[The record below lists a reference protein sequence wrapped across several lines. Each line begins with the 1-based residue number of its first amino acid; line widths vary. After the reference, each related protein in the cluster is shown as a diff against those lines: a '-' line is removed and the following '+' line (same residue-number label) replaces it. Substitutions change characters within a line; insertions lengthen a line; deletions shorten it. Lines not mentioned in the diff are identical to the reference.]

1 MRTAARKSAGLTPLA
16 AALCNGALI
25 ACSLLMPSWLAA
37 AEAPGEPAHVEQLDA
52 GTEQADALVQ
62 LGNRAMQ
69 DSNAT
74 PSRAVDAALA
84 FAKAL
89 SYYQAAGSTERVR
102 ELEANIFWC
111 KKRMDIDEVRRF
123 LSAKGN
129 SSKDAELIALADQV
143 AAKQVATQ
151 EDKDYFDRAQAFASE
166 HPTDFAQIASR
177 YFEVSERFPASAFAA
192 KAKELERDALTRQ
205 AAALAAERQR
215 RLETVFSK
223 PPPAAA
229 AATLTAY
236 PPAEALKAAI
246 AEVRALYKA
255 DYLKHRPAQK
265 VHFAK
270 RLLDEAKGGT
280 PANRAALLNEA
291 IGLAA
296 SAGDDLLV
304 IAIADREAATFSG
317 ASVNERR
324 KQALALAP
332 PSPLIAA
339 MAKLVDEPDDKDA
352 NLAVGRHLCEDTGE
366 WDAGIPLLAR
376 GSDPE
381 LSALALIEINKPE
394 GTLER
399 VELADRWYAQAKKT
413 FAGAKEQL
421 LARAFSWYQQAKP
434 SLSGVSK
441 ERVSRLIEEIGDAL
455 PPTNLDYDKLT
466 LKQWEHIASKVWAL
480 PASNPRNDIG
490 LVLTKGVKVRIVPNP
505 VEQWTMNYGRYRW
518 PRGQSPIFDTD
529 WTGYDAKDD
538 THRTLGSRIPI
549 GALVVAIGNGAPQQP
564 LVLEGEGRVFIG
576 PYLPGAGR
584 GAGTIRVKVV
594 VLEDD

>member
-1 MRTAARKSAGLTPLA
+1 MRTAGRTSAGSPACAAVYCLA
-16 AALCNGALI
+16 ALI
-25 ACSLLMPSWLAA
+25 ASALLLPCRLGCADA
-37 AEAPGEPAHVEQLDA
+37 LGDPAPQLEAGND
-52 GTEQADALVQ
+52 QADALVQ

-69 DSNAT
+69 DSNTT

-89 SYYQAAGSTERVR
+89 SYYQAAGSAERVR

-111 KKRMDIDEVRRF
+111 KKRMDLDEVRRF

-151 EDKDYFDRAQAFASE
+151 EDQDYFTRAQAFASE

-177 YFEVSERFPASAFAA
+177 YFEVAERFPASSYAA
-192 KAKELERDALTRQ
+192 KAKELEQGALASQ
-205 AAALAAERQR
+205 AAALAVERQR

-223 PPPAAA
+223 PPPPAAPA
-229 AATLTAY
+229 SLAAY
-236 PPAEALKAAI
+236 PPADALKAAV
-246 AEVRALYKA
+246 AEVRNLYKA

-270 RLLDEAKGGT
+270 RLIDEAKGGT
-280 PANRAALLNEA
+280 PANRAALLTEA
-291 IGLAA
+291 SGLAA

-304 IAIADREAATFSG
+304 ISIADRIAATFSG

-324 KQALALAP
+324 KQALGLAP
-332 PSPLIAA
+332 PSAFIAA
-339 MAKLVDEPDDKDA
+339 MVKLVDEPDDKDA
-352 NLAVGRHLCEDTGE
+352 NLAVGRHLCEESGE
-366 WDAGIPLLAR
+366 WEAGIPLLAR

-381 LSALALIEINKPE
+381 LSALALSEINKPE

-399 VELADRWYAQAKKT
+399 VELADRWYALARKT

-434 SLSGVSK
+434 SLSGFSK
-441 ERVSRLIEEIGDAL
+441 ERVSKLIEEIGDAL

-480 PASNPRNDIG
+480 PAGNQRNDIG
-490 LVLTKGVKVRIVPNP
+490 LVLAKGVKVRIVPNP

-518 PRGQSPIFDTD
+518 PRGQAPIFDTD

-549 GALVVAIGNGAPQQP
+549 GALVVAIGNGAPQQA
-564 LVLEGEGRVFIG
+564 LALEGEGKVFVG
-576 PYLPGAGR
+576 PFLPGAGR
-584 GAGTIRVKVV
+584 GAGSIRVKLV